1 MKTKEL
7 IKKLEQCNM
16 ESEIF
21 MLTESYNGND
31 YNIVESEPEIKT
43 DCDTFYLIE
52 GMGDIIENN
61 NSVNHF
67 TKDMIS
73 L

>member
-1 MKTKEL
+1 MKIKEL
-7 IKKLEQCNM
+7 KCNM

-31 YNIVESEPEIKT
+31 YNIIESEPEIKT
-43 DCDTFYLIE
+43 DCEYIFYLIE
-52 GMGDIIENN
+52 GIGDIIENN
-61 NSVNHF
+61 NSVKYF